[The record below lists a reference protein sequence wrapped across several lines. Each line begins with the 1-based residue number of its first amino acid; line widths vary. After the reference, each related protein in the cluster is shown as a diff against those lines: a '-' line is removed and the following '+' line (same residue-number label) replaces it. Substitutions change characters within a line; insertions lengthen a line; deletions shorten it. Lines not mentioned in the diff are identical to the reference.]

1 MKDVIELRR
10 SLSDELHARA
20 FDHFSGAGRFI
31 RFVYFVEDN
40 ADLIV
45 DYVNAFLENVGQAP
59 IPRMSKFA
67 TFKLGHYSLD
77 FEKHNEFISI
87 SFIQKSN
94 SLAVGLLPD
103 AYDAR
108 SVDLPLEWAQLS
120 PGRVFHAIW
129 LEVGGGPPEEL
140 NEQKIHQVMQAR
152 AVAANQFSDGAAQ
165 VYFAFDI
172 DSAGFSRVAL
182 FNSNMVAS
190 RLGRA
195 VQRIVELETYRLL
208 ALLGFATVKE
218 HSAKLD
224 SIAKHVGEI
233 TNELA
238 EQIKQPESNVEDMLS
253 KLSAQ
258 AADLENIYSNA
269 SYRMAATKAY
279 DSIVENRL
287 DGLRVSRIEGFQ
299 GVKGFLNRRMLPAID
314 SCRAFSERLR
324 RLSERISR
332 AGDLLQTQT
341 EMIIQRQNQDLLI
354 SMNSRAK
361 TQLRL
366 QQTVERLSIAA
377 VTYYGVGLVGF
388 AGASLPLVAWG
399 LNLDVLKA
407 ISIPIIAGCVWLT
420 IRQVKRRI

>member
-1 MKDVIELRR
+1 MDAAELRR

-20 FDHFSGAGRFI
+20 FDNFSGAGRFI
-31 RFVYFVEDN
+31 RFIYLLEGN
-40 ADLIV
+40 ADSIV
-45 DYVNAFLENVGQAP
+45 SYVNSFLEEQGEAS
-59 IPRMSKFA
+59 IPSFSKFVS
-67 TFKLGHYSLD
+67 FNLGHYSLD
-77 FEKHNEFISI
+77 FERHTEFISI
-87 SFIQKSN
+87 SFIQKSDAQ
-94 SLAVGLLPD
+94 LKGLSPE
-103 AYDAR
+103 AYDPR
-108 SVDLPLEWAQLS
+108 GVSLPLDWAHGS
-120 PGRVFHAIW
+120 PGQIFHAIW
-129 LEVGGGPPEEL
+129 LEVGGEPPAGL
-140 NEQKIHQVMQAR
+140 TEQKMLQTMQAR
-152 AVAANQFSDGAAQ
+152 AVAANQFSDGAAE

-172 DSAGFSRVAL
+172 DAGGFSRVAL
-182 FNSNMVAS
+182 FNRSMVAS

-218 HSAKLD
+218 YGSKLD
-224 SIAKHVGEI
+224 SITKHVGEI
-233 TNELA
+233 TNELT
-238 EQIKQPESNVEDMLS
+238 EQIKQPENHVEDMLS

-388 AGASLPLVAWG
+388 LGMSLPLANWGIDLVA
-399 LNLDVLKA
+399 LKA
-407 ISIPIIAGCVWLT
+407 ASIPIIAGCVWLA
-420 IRQVKRRI
+420 IRHVKKQS

>member
-1 MKDVIELRR
+1 MDAIDLRR
-10 SLSDELHARA
+10 TLSDELHARA
-20 FDHFSGAGRFI
+20 FDNFSGSGRFI
-31 RFVYFVEDN
+31 RFIYLVEGN
-40 ADLIV
+40 ADVIV
-45 DYVNAFLENVGQAP
+45 EYVNKFLEREGQAP
-59 IPRMSKFA
+59 IPLSSKFSS
-67 TFKLGHYSLD
+67 FNLGHYSLD
-77 FEKHNEFISI
+77 FERHTEFISV
-87 SFIQKSN
+87 SFIQKYD
-94 SLAVGLLPD
+94 SLLVGLSPD
-103 AYDAR
+103 AYNAR
-108 SVDLPLEWAQLS
+108 SVALPIEWAHAS
-120 PGRVFHAIW
+120 PGQIFHAIW
-129 LEVGGGPPEEL
+129 LEVGGEPPDGL
-140 NEQKIHQVMQAR
+140 TEQKMLQLMQAR

-172 DSAGFSRVAL
+172 DAAGFSRVAL
-182 FNSNMVAS
+182 FNKSMVAS

-208 ALLGFATVKE
+208 ALLGFATVTE
-218 HSAKLD
+218 YGSKLD
-224 SIAKHVGEI
+224 SITRHVGEI

-238 EQIKQPESNVEDMLS
+238 EQIKQPDSHVEGMLS

-258 AADLENIYSNA
+258 AADLENIYSKA

-287 DGLRVSRIEGFQ
+287 EGLRVSRVEGFQ

-341 EMIIQRQNQDLLI
+341 EMIIQRQNQELLI
-354 SMNSRAK
+354 SMNRRAK

-388 AGASLPLVAWG
+388 LGMSLPLEAWG
-399 LNLDVLKA
+399 IDLVALKA
-407 ISIPIIAGCVWLT
+407 ASIPIIAGFVWLT
-420 IRQVKRRI
+420 IYQVKKHT

>member
-1 MKDVIELRR
+1 
-10 SLSDELHARA
+10 
-20 FDHFSGAGRFI
+20 
-31 RFVYFVEDN
+31 
-40 ADLIV
+40 
-45 DYVNAFLENVGQAP
+45 
-59 IPRMSKFA
+59 
-67 TFKLGHYSLD
+67 
-77 FEKHNEFISI
+77 
-87 SFIQKSN
+87 
-94 SLAVGLLPD
+94 
-103 AYDAR
+103 
-108 SVDLPLEWAQLS
+108 
-120 PGRVFHAIW
+120 
-129 LEVGGGPPEEL
+129 
-140 NEQKIHQVMQAR
+140 MQAR
-152 AVAANQFSDGAAQ
+152 AVAANQFSDGAAE

-172 DSAGFSRVAL
+172 DAGGFSRVAL
-182 FNSNMVAS
+182 FNRSMVAS

-218 HSAKLD
+218 YGSKLD
-224 SIAKHVGEI
+224 SITKHVGEI
-233 TNELA
+233 TNELT
-238 EQIKQPESNVEDMLS
+238 EQIKQPENHVEDMLS

-354 SMNSRAK
+354 SMNRRAK

-388 AGASLPLVAWG
+388 LGMSLPLANWG
-399 LNLDVLKA
+399 INLVVLKA
-407 ISIPIIAGCVWLT
+407 TSIPIIAGCVWLA
-420 IRQVKRRI
+420 IRHVKKQS

>member
-1 MKDVIELRR
+1 MMSAVELRR

-20 FDHFSGAGRFI
+20 FDNFSGAGRFV
-31 RFVYFVEDN
+31 RFVYLIEEN
-40 ADLIV
+40 AALIV
-45 DYVNAFLENVGQAP
+45 DYVDEWLEGMGQAT
-59 IPRMSKFA
+59 IPPKSKFA
-67 TFKLGHYSLD
+67 TFNLGNYSLD
-77 FEKHNEFISI
+77 FERHTEFISI
-87 SFIQKSN
+87 SFIQKTDSV
-94 SLAVGLLPD
+94 AMGLLPG

-108 SVDLPLEWAQLS
+108 RVDLPLEWAHQS
-120 PGRVFHAIW
+120 PGKVFHAIW
-129 LEVGGGPPEEL
+129 LEVGGEPPAEL
-140 NEQKIHQVMQAR
+140 TEQKMLQLMQAR

-182 FNSNMVAS
+182 FNKSMVAS

-195 VQRIVELETYRLL
+195 VQRIMELETYRLL
-208 ALLGFATVKE
+208 ALLGFATVRE
-218 HSAKLD
+218 YGATLD
-224 SIAKHVGEI
+224 SIARRVGEI

-238 EQIKQPESNVEDMLS
+238 EQIKQPESHVEDMLS

-354 SMNSRAK
+354 SMNRRAK

-388 AGASLPLVAWG
+388 VGTSLPLNTWG
-399 LNLDVLKA
+399 IDLVVLKA
-407 ISIPIIAGCVWLT
+407 LSIPVIAGCVWLA
-420 IRQVKRRI
+420 IRQVKKSD

>member
-1 MKDVIELRR
+1 MDTIELRR
-10 SLSDELHARA
+10 SLSDELHART
-20 FDHFSGAGRFI
+20 FDNFSGAGRFI
-31 RFVYFVEDN
+31 RFVYLINGN
-40 ADLIV
+40 AEGIL
-45 DYVNAFLENVGQAP
+45 DYVNLYLEEKGHAT
-59 IPRMSKFA
+59 IPLNSKFA
-67 TFKLGHYSLD
+67 TFNIGSYSLD
-77 FEKHNEFISI
+77 FERHAEFISI
-87 SFIQKSN
+87 SFIQKFDSV
-94 SLAVGLLPD
+94 SSGLLPD

-108 SVDLPLEWAQLS
+108 RVGLPLEWAHES
-120 PGRVFHAIW
+120 PGQIFHAVW
-129 LEVGGGPPEEL
+129 LEVGGEPPEGLTENKML
-140 NEQKIHQVMQAR
+140 QLMQAR

-182 FNSNMVAS
+182 YNSSMVAS

-208 ALLGFATVKE
+208 ALLGFATVRE
-218 HSAKLD
+218 HGAKLD
-224 SIAKHVGEI
+224 LIAKHVGEI
-233 TNELA
+233 TNDLA
-238 EQIKQPESNVEDMLS
+238 EQIKQPESRVEDMLS

-287 DGLRVSRIEGFQ
+287 NGLRVSRIEGFQ

-361 TQLRL
+361 IQLRL

-388 AGASLPLVAWG
+388 IGTSLPLDVWG
-399 LNLDVLKA
+399 VDLVMIKA
-407 ISIPIIAGCVWLT
+407 LSIPVIAGCVWLT
-420 IRQVKRRI
+420 IRQVKKRT